1 MIRKQNNKAIESTK
15 LQKLSIPFVK
25 MHGAGNDYV
34 YLDCF
39 EPETAALIA
48 RIDLSELARRISD
61 RHRGVG
67 SDGLVLMMPSREA
80 DARMRIFNADG
91 SEAEMCGNA
100 SRCVA
105 KYMYKHGLCGQTM
118 TLETLAGVRSLTLQ
132 LTDGEVEAVTVN
144 MGTTLGNPHHV
155 CITDEPVDT
164 IAIHEIKGTNAEWIN
179 VLNRH
184 EIRMR
189 VWERGSGET
198 QACGT
203 GACASAVEAMN
214 QGLTDDEVI
223 VHMRGGDLT
232 IRRDE
237 QGSIFMTGPA
247 TEVFRG
253 IYYWE
258 E

>member
-1 MIRKQNNKAIESTK
+1 MIKENNNKAIET
-15 LQKLSIPFVK
+15 QKSQNLSIPFVK

-39 EPETAALIA
+39 EPETAALVA
-48 RIDLSELARRISD
+48 RIDLAELARKISD

-67 SDGLVLMMPSREA
+67 SDGLVLMMPSKEA

-100 SRCVA
+100 IRCVG
-105 KYMYKHGLCGQTM
+105 KYLYENGRCTKRRLFV
-118 TLETLAGVRSLTLQ
+118 ETLAGIRTLTLQ
-132 LTDGEVEAVTVN
+132 FTEGRVESVTVN
-144 MGTTLGNPHHV
+144 MGRTLGNPHHV

-164 IAIHEIKGTNAEWIN
+164 IAIHEIQDTNAEWIN

-203 GACASAVEAMN
+203 GACASAIEAMK

-237 QGSIFMTGPA
+237 QGCIYMTGPA

-253 IYYWE
+253 NLKI
-258 E
+258 

>member
-1 MIRKQNNKAIESTK
+1 
-15 LQKLSIPFVK
+15 
-25 MHGAGNDYV
+25 
-34 YLDCF
+34 
-39 EPETAALIA
+39 
-48 RIDLSELARRISD
+48 
-61 RHRGVG
+61 
-67 SDGLVLMMPSREA
+67 
-80 DARMRIFNADG
+80 MRIFNADG

-100 SRCVA
+100 IRCVG
-105 KYMYKHGLCGQTM
+105 KYLYESGNCTKRRL
-118 TLETLAGVRSLTLQ
+118 LIETLAGIRTLTLQ
-132 LTDGEVEAVTVN
+132 LAEGRVESVTVN

-184 EIRMR
+184 EICMR

-214 QGLTDDEVI
+214 QGLTENEVI

-253 IYYWE
+253 VYYWE
-258 E
+258 GQL